1 MKNILCVKWG
11 DKYSTEYVEKLKQQI
26 EKYCSYDFNF
36 YCLTDKPEKEYDLR
50 LPQTWDKYFI
60 PNRFWAYRKLY
71 MFNEE
76 LFKWDIEGDE
86 FLFFDLDVVFH
97 NSIDYFFELEM
108 SKPWIVRGW
117 WNDLEHC
124 KKNYNKGISPLINS
138 SVIRWNKGQLK
149 DIYHH
154 IEANIEYIFFTYK
167 TIDNYFNR
175 VWYDI
180 RNDKS
185 EKFNLFE
192 KNKIYSWYKGNIFP
206 DDMETN
212 VLRKDHIVC
221 LFNNNTIEDDKAI
234 EEVWKQ
240 NV

>member
-1 MKNILCVKWG
+1 
-11 DKYSTEYVEKLKQQI
+11 
-26 EKYCSYDFNF
+26 
-36 YCLTDKPEKEYDLR
+36 
-50 LPQTWDKYFI
+50 
-60 PNRFWAYRKLY
+60 
-71 MFNEE
+71 MFDEE
-76 LFKWDIEGDE
+76 LFPDIQGDE

-108 SKPWIVRGW
+108 NKPWIVRGW
-117 WNDLEHC
+117 WNNLEEC

-138 SVIRWNKGQLK
+138 SVIRWNRSQLK
-149 DIYHH
+149 EIYDHVNDN
-154 IEANIEYIFFTYK
+154 AEYIFFTYK

-180 RNDKS
+180 RDDQS

-206 DDMETN
+206 DDMENN